1 MAGGQ
6 GTRFWPASREGQP
19 KQFLKITGSGTLLQ
33 ETAARLQPVLAR
45 QDLYVVCGRQYV
57 RQVRDQL
64 DQLAEDQVIVEPS
77 ARNTAACV
85 GLAGCY
91 LKRRFPDEVMAVF
104 PSDHVVEE
112 VEEFHQVLQAAEEL
126 GREGWLVTL
135 GIRPAYPATGYG
147 YLKKGESL
155 GEFGGCEA
163 FQVAGFTEKPGRAE
177 AEGFLKEENYYWNSG
192 MFLWSIDRILAE
204 IEVHMPDLHQALM
217 EMERSWDNRAR
228 MEEIYCGIEKTS
240 IDVGVMEKAEKVA
253 VLPCRLGWSDV
264 GNWRALEQVAAS
276 DGEGITSNTRL
287 VNIDSRDCV
296 VHTSQGKLVALVGVK
311 DLVVVDS
318 PDALLVCAKEHS
330 EDVKQV
336 VEKLRGE
343 GWDEYL

>member
-1 MAGGQ
+1 M
-6 GTRFWPASREGQP
+6 
-19 KQFLKITGSGTLLQ
+19 
-33 ETAARLQPVLAR
+33 
-45 QDLYVVCGRQYV
+45 
-57 RQVRDQL
+57 
-64 DQLAEDQVIVEPS
+64 
-77 ARNTAACV
+77 
-85 GLAGCY
+85 
-91 LKRRFPDEVMAVF
+91 
-104 PSDHVVEE
+104 VEE
-112 VEEFHQVLQAAEEL
+112 VEEFHQVLQVAEEL

-135 GIRPAYPATGYG
+135 GIRPAYPAKGYG
-147 YLKKGESL
+147 YLKRGESL

-177 AEGFLKEENYYWNSG
+177 AEGFLKEDNYYWNSG

-217 EMERSWDNRAR
+217 EIEGSWDNRAR

-240 IDVGVMEKAEKVA
+240 IDVGVMEKSEKVA

>member
-91 LKRRFPDEVMAVF
+91 LKRRFPDEVMAIL

-147 YLKKGESL
+147 YLKRGESL

-217 EMERSWDNRAR
+217 EMEGSWDNRAR
-228 MEEIYCGIEKTS
+228 MEEIYGGIEKTS
-240 IDVGVMEKAEKVA
+240 IDVGVMEKSEKVA